1 MGIDGSWCVWPE
13 VAIFGRGE
21 VGADMTENAMT
32 TLAMVP
38 KSNFIGVVF
47 HRWWWRQQTPL

>member
-1 MGIDGSWCVWPE
+1 MGIDGSWCVWPD
-13 VAIFGRGE
+13 VAIFGHGE

-47 HRWWWRQQTPL
+47 HHWWWRQQTPL